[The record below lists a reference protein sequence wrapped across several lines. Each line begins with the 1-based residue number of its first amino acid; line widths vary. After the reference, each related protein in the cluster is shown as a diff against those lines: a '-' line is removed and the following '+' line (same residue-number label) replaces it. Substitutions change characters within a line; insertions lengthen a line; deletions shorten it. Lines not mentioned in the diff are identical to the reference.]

1 MPAPIAPT
9 VASVIDPTG
18 SSIGV
23 TAYDGSKAGPP
34 DAKVTVHIRS
44 VDALRHAVTA
54 PGSLGLAR
62 AFVSGALDLDGDPYE
77 FLQLVS
83 EAKIGAVSW
92 RERINVLRELGPT
105 VLRPLPPPPE
115 EAPSRWRLG
124 LRHAQRRDAVAIS
137 HHYDVSNRF
146 YEMVLGP
153 TMAYTCAVYP
163 TQDATLEEAQIEKV
177 DLVCR
182 KLGLK
187 PGMRLL
193 DVGCGWGTMV
203 RHATKEYGVKA
214 LGVTLSKAQAD
225 WAAAAIEK
233 EGLSGQAEVRHSD
246 YRDVRESGF
255 DAISSIGLTEHIGK
269 AKFAAYVRHLQ
280 ILLKPEGRL
289 LNHCITRPD
298 GKEASI
304 HKRGF
309 IARYAFP
316 DGELLSPG
324 FIVSGLH
331 DNGFEVRHEE
341 NFREHY
347 AMTLRDWCAN
357 LDRNWDA
364 CVAEAGLGRA
374 KVWALYMAGSRLG
387 FDENRIQLHQV
398 LAVKTTNG
406 RSGMPL
412 RQDW

>member
-18 SSIGV
+18 SSIGI

-62 AFVSGALDLDGDPYE
+62 AFVSGSLDLDGDPYE
-77 FLQLVS
+77 FLQMVS
-83 EAKIGAVSW
+83 EAKLGAVSW
-92 RERINVLRELGPT
+92 RERLSVLRELGPT
-105 VLRPLPPPPE
+105 VLRPLAPPPE

-163 TQDATLEEAQIEKV
+163 TLDSTLEEAQIEKV

-203 RHATKEYGVKA
+203 RHAAKEYGVKA

-225 WAAAAIEK
+225 WAAEAIER
-233 EGLSGQAEVRHSD
+233 EGLSDKAEVRFSD
-246 YRDVRESGF
+246 YREVRESGF

-280 ILLKPEGRL
+280 ILLKPQGRL
-289 LNHCITRPD
+289 LNHCITRPS
-298 GKEASI
+298 GHESAI

-309 IARYAFP
+309 ISRYAFP

-406 RSGMPL
+406 RSGVPL